1 MMRSGLLR
9 HQGGV
14 ASALHQWTPV
24 GAVVASSQ
32 VATPLALNKSRSYG
46 NTIQRRY
53 PFHQGV
59 RPQAQPIYYQQ
70 MEPVASFANRTSSHR
85 GNSR

>member
-59 RPQAQPIYYQQ
+59 GPQAQPIYYQQ